1 MVNGSEHIYIRP
13 DHTAFTYLKTHI
25 LHINTNDCELPARK
39 KERAIIKGTAVY
51 TGHQQTVLQEGE
63 DVTSLWIF
71 AIWQDKPSF
80 KKYFSI
86 DKI

>member
-25 LHINTNDCELPARK
+25 LHINT
-39 KERAIIKGTAVY
+39 TAVY

-80 KKYFSI
+80 KKYFLVST
-86 DKI
+86 KYRGPWLLKRPA